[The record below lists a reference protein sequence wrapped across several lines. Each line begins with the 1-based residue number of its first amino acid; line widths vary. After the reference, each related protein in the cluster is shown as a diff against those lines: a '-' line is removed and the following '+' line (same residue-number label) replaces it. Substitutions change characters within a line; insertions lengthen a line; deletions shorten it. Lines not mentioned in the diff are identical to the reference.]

1 MEFRRGLREELQKEG
16 INIQVEKRVLDIS
29 STDIVRL
36 NRRIGQMIDEDRRM
50 LESSPSKAAR
60 YACSK

>member
-1 MEFRRGLREELQKEG
+1 MEFRKGLEEELRKEG
-16 INIQVEKRVLDIS
+16 INIQVDKRALDIS

-36 NRRIGQMIDEDRRM
+36 NRRIGQMIDDDRRM

-60 YACSK
+60 YLCSK

>member
-1 MEFRRGLREELQKEG
+1 MEFRKGLEEELRKEG
-16 INIQVEKRVLDIS
+16 INIQVDKRVLDIS

-36 NRRIGQMIDEDRRM
+36 NRRIGQMIDDDRRM

>member
-1 MEFRRGLREELQKEG
+1 MEFRKGLREELQKEG
-16 INIQVEKRVLDIS
+16 INIQVEKRALDIS

-36 NRRIGQMIDEDRRM
+36 NRRIGRMIDEDRRM